1 MVFPAA
7 VVAADEVAVLPAE
20 LLLQPV
26 ERLQLVVHLQQRLAQ
41 LRVAVLPV
49 AAAVAAD
56 AAAAVVAVVAA
67 PAL

>member
-41 LRVAVLPV
+41 LRVAVLP

-56 AAAAVVAVVAA
+56 AAAVVVAVVAA
-67 PAL
+67 PAQ